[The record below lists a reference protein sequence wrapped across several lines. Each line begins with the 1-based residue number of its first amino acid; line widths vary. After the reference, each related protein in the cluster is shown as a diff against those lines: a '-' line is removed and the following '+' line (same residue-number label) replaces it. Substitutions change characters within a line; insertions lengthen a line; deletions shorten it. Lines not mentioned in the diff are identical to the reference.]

1 MVGKDTSH
9 DIFINISTDDSNKIG
24 CPKPCARSQ
33 RNSAMTGKSRKP
45 LKIRS
50 LPPDDP
56 IYSRG
61 FVIVGIGRNRLPE
74 TTPTDPSAKKAFF
87 RSLAE
92 GVGEGRSRQSRGS
105 SE

>member
-1 MVGKDTSH
+1 
-9 DIFINISTDDSNKIG
+9 
-24 CPKPCARSQ
+24 
-33 RNSAMTGKSRKP
+33 MTGKSRTP

-56 IYSRG
+56 IYTRG

-74 TTPTDPSAKKAFF
+74 TTPTDPSAKNEFF

-92 GVGEGRSRQSRGS
+92 DVVEGPSRQSRES